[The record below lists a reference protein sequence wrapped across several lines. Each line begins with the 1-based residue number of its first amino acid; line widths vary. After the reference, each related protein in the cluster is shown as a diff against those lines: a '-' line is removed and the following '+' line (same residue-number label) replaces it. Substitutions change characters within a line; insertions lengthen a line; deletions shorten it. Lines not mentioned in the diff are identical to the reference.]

1 MKISQYDCV
10 RLKDGREG
18 TVIEIFDRDPAY
30 MVEICDEEGR
40 TLDMPIVSAGE
51 IEDVTYRHTT
61 NN

>member
-30 MVEICDEEGR
+30 MVEICDDKGR
-40 TLDMPIVSAGE
+40 TLDTPIVSADE
-51 IEDVTYRHTT
+51 IDEIAYRHSIG
-61 NN
+61 N